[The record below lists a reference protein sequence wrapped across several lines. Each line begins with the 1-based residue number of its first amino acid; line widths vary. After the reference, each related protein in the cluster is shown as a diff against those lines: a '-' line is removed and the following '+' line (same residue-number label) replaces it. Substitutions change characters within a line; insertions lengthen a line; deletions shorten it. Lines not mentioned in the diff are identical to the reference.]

1 MKLNHILLSLAL
13 LTSAAFAAETKDITI
28 DVAGKPALKAS
39 VPKEA
44 TVTAKGEETTVQ
56 TKGLIIYVWHVP
68 GVKSVDDALPKVN
81 EVIKHEF
88 VKYAV
93 SSTES
98 MKVAGH
104 EAKHLEG
111 KGEEGDDNDP
121 GTADVVVFTDGKN
134 VFVACVHGEKDEA
147 AKERPGLLK
156 VLESIKGE

>member
-1 MKLNHILLSLAL
+1 MKLHLACLTLAL
-13 LTSAAFAAETKDITI
+13 LTTAALADTKDITI
-28 DVAGKPALKAS
+28 AADGKPALKAS

-44 TVTAKGEETTVQ
+44 AVSTKGDETTIQ
-56 TKGLIIYVWHVP
+56 TKGLIIYIWHVP
-68 GVKSVDDALPKVN
+68 GAKSVEDALPKVG

-88 VKYAV
+88 VKYAIA
-93 SSTES
+93 STES

-134 VFVACVHGEKDEA
+134 VFVACVHGERDEA

-156 VLESIKGE
+156 VLESIKSE